1 MSQTDADA
9 IPKDTTLLFLSKQI
23 PKLTTSNF
31 ADFDRLLFKHTT
43 TLGKAHD
50 WLKSG
55 VQPTF
60 MRPTFMRSLKKLPE
74 GFVSQ
79 MKIA

>member
-9 IPKDTTLLFLSKQI
+9 TPKDTTLLFLSKQI

-55 VQPTF
+55 VKPTF
-60 MRPTFMRSLKKLPE
+60 MRPTLQNAIEK
-74 GFVSQ
+74 
-79 MKIA
+79 